1 MFEAIGIEKS
11 YENRVALGGVD
22 LHVPKGS
29 VYGLL
34 GPNGAGKST
43 LLRCLVG
50 AYAPRKGKVLL
61 DGQPVWENP
70 AVKQRIAYIPDDMSA
85 YPGSSVKEMAAM
97 FRLLYPRFDEARFRE
112 LQEVF
117 SFKPQAS
124 FRKMSKGMQKQAAF
138 WLALS
143 TGAEVLVLD
152 EPMDGLDPVIRRR
165 IWQILM
171 EDVAARGT
179 TVLIS
184 SHNLRELEDV
194 CDVVGILDKGKM
206 LLERSLAELQEGTVK
221 VQLVPGAEDLPLE
234 TIYRTQGGRLQT
246 WIVKGEEASV
256 RAVLEDANLSFYE
269 ILPMS
274 LEEIFLYEVGGI
286 SQSVKRIFTEG

>member
-124 FRKMSKGMQKQAAF
+124 FRMPVGEWECHDPELRVQMTYVSYSEDSFMTWEGETRKVYFHTMSDTFSLSSGKWKFGLEQYDYLARGIWYVNLKGEMVLRLYQNDEDL
-138 WLALS
+138 LAKAGYETIVLQPVR
-143 TGAEVLVLD
+143 AEVQ
-152 EPMDGLDPVIRRR
+152 P
-165 IWQILM
+165 
-171 EDVAARGT
+171 
-179 TVLIS
+179 
-184 SHNLRELEDV
+184 
-194 CDVVGILDKGKM
+194 
-206 LLERSLAELQEGTVK
+206 
-221 VQLVPGAEDLPLE
+221 
-234 TIYRTQGGRLQT
+234 
-246 WIVKGEEASV
+246 
-256 RAVLEDANLSFYE
+256 
-269 ILPMS
+269 
-274 LEEIFLYEVGGI
+274 
-286 SQSVKRIFTEG
+286 